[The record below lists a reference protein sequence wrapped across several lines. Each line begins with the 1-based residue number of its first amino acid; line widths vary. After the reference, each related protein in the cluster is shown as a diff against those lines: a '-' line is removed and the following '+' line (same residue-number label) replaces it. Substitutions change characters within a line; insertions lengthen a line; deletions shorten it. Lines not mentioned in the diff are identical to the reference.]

1 MLINKR
7 LRSLSVSQTKS
18 SNSYGQHEEYR
29 MTEHSEQ
36 NNSNSTDHIE
46 QPYNRAGEQPTTTR
60 PVMQPDNPY
69 ASTRGSITSKQL
81 PAFDEAIINKYNRSG
96 PRYTSYPTA
105 LEFSPIADGLET
117 KILQN
122 REARAPLSLYF
133 HIPFCRHLC
142 YYCACNKIITKKNGD
157 SGDYLQYLI
166 AEIKHKRRLLS
177 APEGSSKPLVKQLHL
192 GGGTPT
198 FLRDEEMV
206 QLWEFLQTQFEFLPE
221 NEGDYSIEID
231 PRELSEDT
239 LKVLRGLGFNRISLG
254 VQDLDD
260 TVQIAV
266 NRVHSA
272 ELIENV
278 LNEARE
284 LGFHSINID
293 LIYGLPHQTPDT
305 LDKTVQR
312 IIEMSPDRLS
322 VFNYAHLPERFKA
335 QRQIKDEDL
344 PNPAAKLTMLGNTI
358 NTLSDAGYQ
367 YIGIDHFAKPDDEL
381 AVAQREGKLHRN
393 FQGYTIM
400 GDCDLLGFGVSSIS
414 QISNANT
421 RYILQNDTDL
431 QAYQASIDA
440 ARSNPMVMPAV
451 KVIKTS
457 IKDRLREY
465 VIMNLLCHDYVDFK
479 DVNQKFGI
487 DAITYFI
494 DEIAQ
499 LGAMQGDRLIDMDA
513 AGIRVLPRGRLLGR
527 NVAMVFDEYLKT
539 KHADR
544 FSKVI

>member
-1 MLINKR
+1 MTEYSESLIND
-7 LRSLSVSQTKS
+7 Q
-18 SNSYGQHEEYR
+18 
-29 MTEHSEQ
+29 
-36 NNSNSTDHIE
+36 
-46 QPYNRAGEQPTTTR
+46 QPTTVR
-60 PVMQPDNPY
+60 PVVEPNNPY
-69 ASTRGSITSKQL
+69 ASTRGSLASKQL
-81 PAFDEAIINKYNRSG
+81 PSFDEAIINKYNRSG

-105 LEFSPIADGLET
+105 LEFSPMPEGLET
-117 KILQN
+117 DILQN

-142 YYCACNKIITKKNGD
+142 YYCACNKIITKKNSD

-166 AEIKHKRRLLS
+166 KEVQHKRRLL
-177 APEGSSKPLVKQLHL
+177 AVPEGSSKPLVKQLHL

-198 FLRDEEMV
+198 FLSDEEMV
-206 QLWEFLQTQFEFLPE
+206 QLWGFLQTQFEFLLE
-221 NEGDYSIEID
+221 DQGDYSIEID
-231 PRELSEDT
+231 PRELGDNT
-239 LKVLRGLGFNRISLG
+239 LKTLRNLGFNRVSLG
-254 VQDLDD
+254 VQDLDE

-278 LNEARE
+278 LNEARD
-284 LGFHSINID
+284 LGFHSINLD
-293 LIYGLPHQTPDT
+293 LIYGLPHQTPVT
-305 LDKTVQR
+305 LDKTVRR

-344 PNPAAKLTMLGNTI
+344 PSPADKLKMLGNTI
-358 NTLSDAGYQ
+358 NTLTEAGYQ

-414 QISNANT
+414 QIANANT
-421 RYILQNDTDL
+421 RYILQNNTDL
-431 QAYQASIDA
+431 QAYQANIEA
-440 ARSNPMVMPAV
+440 AQSNPTVMPAV

-465 VIMNLLCHDYVDFK
+465 VIMNLLCHDYIDFK

-494 DEIAQ
+494 EEIEQ
-499 LGAMQGDRLIDMDA
+499 LGDMQKDKLIDMDA
-513 AGIRVLPRGRLLGR
+513 AGIRVLPKGRLLGR
-527 NVAMVFDEYLKT
+527 NVAMVFDEYLDK
-539 KHADR
+539 KHKNR

>member
-1 MLINKR
+1 
-7 LRSLSVSQTKS
+7 
-18 SNSYGQHEEYR
+18 
-29 MTEHSEQ
+29 MTEYSQ
-36 NNSNSTDHIE
+36 PDTQ
-46 QPYNRAGEQPTTTR
+46 QPYNRADEQPTTTR

-81 PAFDEAIINKYNRSG
+81 PAFDEAMIQKYNRSG

-105 LEFSPIADGLET
+105 LEFTEIADGLET
-117 KILQN
+117 KILQS

-142 YYCACNKIITKKNGD
+142 YYCACNKIITKKNSD

-166 AEIKHKRRLLS
+166 KEITHKRRLLS
-177 APEGSSKPLVKQLHL
+177 APEGSSKPVVKQLHL

-221 NEGDYSIEID
+221 DEGDYSIEID
-231 PRELSEDT
+231 PRELSGNT
-239 LKVLRGLGFNRISLG
+239 LKVLRDLGFNRISLG
-254 VQDLDD
+254 VQDLDES
-260 TVQIAV
+260 VQIAV

-278 LNEARE
+278 LTEARE

-293 LIYGLPHQTPDT
+293 LIYGLPHQTPET
-305 LDKTVQR
+305 LEQTVRR
-312 IIEMSPDRLS
+312 IIEMAPDRLS

-335 QRQIKDEDL
+335 QRQIKEADL
-344 PNPAAKLTMLGNTI
+344 PSPAAKLTMLGNTI
-358 NTLSDAGYQ
+358 NTLTEAGYQ

-414 QISNANT
+414 QIANANS

-431 QAYQASIDA
+431 QAYQATIDA
-440 ARSNPMVMPAV
+440 AQHNLAIMPAV

-465 VIMNLLCHDYVDFK
+465 VIMNLLCHDYIDFK

-499 LGAMQGDRLIDMDA
+499 LGAMQEDRLVDMDA
-513 AGIRVLPRGRLLGR
+513 AGIRVLPKGRLLGR
-527 NVAMVFDEYLKT
+527 NVAMVFDEYLDK
-539 KHADR
+539 KHKNR

>member
-1 MLINKR
+1 MSDINH
-7 LRSLSVSQTKS
+7 
-18 SNSYGQHEEYR
+18 NSHPQ
-29 MTEHSEQ
+29 
-36 NNSNSTDHIE
+36 
-46 QPYNRAGEQPTTTR
+46 QPYNQANEQPTTVR
-60 PVMQPDNPY
+60 PVVETPNPY

-81 PAFDEAIINKYNRSG
+81 PSFDEAIINKYNRSG

-105 LEFSPIADGLET
+105 LEFTPIAEGLET

-122 REARAPLSLYF
+122 RETRAPLSLYF

-142 YYCACNKIITKKNGD
+142 YYCACNKIITKKNSD
-157 SGDYLQYLI
+157 SGDYLDYLFS
-166 AEIKHKRRLLS
+166 EIKQKRRLLT
-177 APEGSSKPLVKQLHL
+177 AEPGKKPLVKQLHL

-206 QLWEFLQTQFEFLPE
+206 QLWKFLGTQFDFLPE
-221 NEGDYSIEID
+221 DQGDYSIEID
-231 PRELSEDT
+231 PRELGDNT
-239 LKVLRGLGFNRISLG
+239 LKTLRDLGFNRISLG

-260 TVQIAV
+260 EVQIAV

-278 LNEARE
+278 LTEART
-284 LGFHSINID
+284 LGFHSINLD
-293 LIYGLPHQTPDT
+293 LIYGLPRQTPAT
-305 LDKTVQR
+305 FAKTVAR

-344 PNPAAKLTMLGNTI
+344 PSPSDKLTMLGNTI
-358 NTLSDAGYQ
+358 DTLTGAGYQ

-393 FQGYTIM
+393 FQGYTLM
-400 GDCDLLGFGVSSIS
+400 GDCDLLGFGVSAIS
-414 QISNANT
+414 QIANANT
-421 RYILQNDTDL
+421 RYILQNHTELQVYQDTI
-431 QAYQASIDA
+431 QAAS
-440 ARSNPMVMPAV
+440 SNPNVMPAV

-465 VIMNLLCHDYVDFK
+465 VIMNLLCHDYIDFK

-494 DEIAQ
+494 DEIQQ
-499 LGAMQGDRLIDMDA
+499 LGEMQKDKLIDMDV

-527 NVAMVFDEYLKT
+527 NVAMVFDEYLDK
-539 KHADR
+539 KHQNR
-544 FSKVI
+544 FSKAI

>member
-1 MLINKR
+1 
-7 LRSLSVSQTKS
+7 
-18 SNSYGQHEEYR
+18 
-29 MTEHSEQ
+29 MTDYSEQ
-36 NNSNSTDHIE
+36 NTQ
-46 QPYNRAGEQPTTTR
+46 QPYNRADDSPTTVR

-81 PAFDEAIINKYNRSG
+81 PPFDETIINKYNRSG

-105 LEFSPIADGLET
+105 LEFTPIPDRLETTALET

-122 REARAPLSLYF
+122 RESRAPLSLYF

-142 YYCACNKIITKKNGD
+142 YYCACNKIITKKNSD

-166 AEIKHKRRLLS
+166 AEIALKRRLLS
-177 APEGSSKPLVKQLHL
+177 APDGSEKPLVKQLHL

-198 FLRDEEMV
+198 FLRDEEIV
-206 QLWEFLQTQFEFLPE
+206 KLWAFLHTQFEFLPE
-221 NEGDYSIEID
+221 DEGDYSIEID
-231 PRELSEDT
+231 PRELGDNT
-239 LKVLRGLGFNRISLG
+239 LQTLRNLGFNRISLG
-254 VQDLDD
+254 VQDLDE

-272 ELIENV
+272 EMIENV
-278 LNEARE
+278 LNEARK
-284 LGFHSINID
+284 LGFGSINID

-305 LDKTVQR
+305 LGNTVQR

-344 PNPAAKLTMLGNTI
+344 PTPADKLAMLGNTV
-358 NTLSDAGYQ
+358 NTLTEAGYQ

-381 AVAQREGKLHRN
+381 AVAQRQGKLHRN

-414 QISNANT
+414 QIANSNT

-431 QAYQASIDA
+431 HTYQARIDKA
-440 ARSNPMVMPAV
+440 KPNPLIMPAV
-451 KVIKTS
+451 KYIKTS
-457 IKDRLREY
+457 IRDRLREY
-465 VIMNLLCHDYVDFK
+465 VIMNLLCHDYLDFK

-494 DEIAQ
+494 DEIQQ
-499 LGAMQGDRLIDMDA
+499 LGTMQNNRLIDMDA

-527 NVAMVFDEYLKT
+527 NVAMVFDEYLKD
-539 KHADR
+539 KHNGH

>member
-1 MLINKR
+1 MSDSHSKAD
-7 LRSLSVSQTKS
+7 ST
-18 SNSYGQHEEYR
+18 SNTAPQQSYNHA
-29 MTEHSEQ
+29 
-36 NNSNSTDHIE
+36 N
-46 QPYNRAGEQPTTTR
+46 EQPTTAR
-60 PVMQPDNPY
+60 PVVEVTNPY
-69 ASTRGSITSKQL
+69 ASLRGISGNKQL
-81 PAFDEAIINKYNRSG
+81 PSFDEALVNKYNRSG

-105 LEFSPIADGLET
+105 LEFSPIPEGLEA

-142 YYCACNKIITKKNGD
+142 YYCACNKIITKKNSD
-157 SGDYLQYLI
+157 SGDYLAYLI
-166 AEIKHKRRLLS
+166 NEIKHKRRLL
-177 APEGSSKPLVKQLHL
+177 APSENGKNPLVKQLHL

-206 QLWEFLQTQFEFLPE
+206 KLWEFLQTQFDFLHE
-221 NEGDYSIEID
+221 DQGDYSIEID
-231 PRELSEDT
+231 PRELSGDT
-239 LKVLRGLGFNRISLG
+239 LKVLRSLGFNRISLG
-254 VQDLDD
+254 VQDLDE

-278 LNEARE
+278 LAEARD
-284 LGFHSINID
+284 LGFHSINLD
-293 LIYGLPHQTPDT
+293 LIYGLPHQTPAT
-305 LDKTVQR
+305 FNKTVER
-312 IIEMSPDRLS
+312 IIKMSPDRLS
-322 VFNYAHLPERFKA
+322 VFNYAHLPERFKS

-344 PNPAAKLTMLGNTI
+344 PDPSDKILMLGNTI
-358 NTLSDAGYQ
+358 NTLTDAGYQ
-367 YIGIDHFAKPDDEL
+367 FIGIDHFAKPDDEL

-414 QISNANT
+414 QITNANSS
-421 RYILQNDTDL
+421 YILQNHTDL
-431 QAYQASIDA
+431 SVYQDSINASIT
-440 ARSNPMVMPAV
+440 NPAVMPAI

-457 IKDRLREY
+457 VKDRLREY
-465 VIMNLLCHDYVDFK
+465 VIMNLLCHDYIDFR

-494 DEIAQ
+494 NEIQQ
-499 LGAMQGDRLIDMDA
+499 LGEMQADKLIDMDA
-513 AGIRVLPRGRLLGR
+513 AGIRIMPKGRLLGR
-527 NVAMVFDEYLKT
+527 NVAMIFDEYLAT
-539 KHADR
+539 KHSNR

>member
-1 MLINKR
+1 MTLAND
-7 LRSLSVSQTKS
+7 SLAP
-18 SNSYGQHEEYR
+18 NEL
-29 MTEHSEQ
+29 
-36 NNSNSTDHIE
+36 
-46 QPYNRAGEQPTTTR
+46 PTTAR
-60 PVMQPDNPY
+60 PVMQAHNPY
-69 ASTRGSITSKQL
+69 ASTRGSLANKQL
-81 PAFDEAIINKYNRSG
+81 PAFDEALIHKYNRSG

-105 LEFSPIADGLET
+105 LEFTPIAQGLET
-117 KILQN
+117 QILKN
-122 REARAPLSLYF
+122 RETRAPLSLYF

-142 YYCACNKIITKKNGD
+142 YYCACNKIITKKNSD

-166 AEIKHKRRLLS
+166 AEIKHKRRLL
-177 APEGSSKPLVKQLHL
+177 ATAENGKNPLVKQLHL

-206 QLWEFLQTQFEFLPE
+206 QLWEFLQTQFDFLPE
-221 NEGDYSIEID
+221 DEGDYSIEID
-231 PRELSEDT
+231 PRELSANT
-239 LKVLRGLGFNRISLG
+239 LKTLRELGFNRVSLG
-254 VQDLDD
+254 VQDLDE

-278 LNEARE
+278 LNEARD

-293 LIYGLPHQTPDT
+293 LIYGLPHQTPET
-305 LDKTVQR
+305 LNTTVQR

-344 PNPAAKLTMLGNTI
+344 PSPANKLKMLGHTI
-358 NTLSDAGYQ
+358 DALTNAGYQ

-381 AVAQREGKLHRN
+381 AIAQREGKLHRN

-414 QISNANT
+414 QIANANT
-421 RYILQNDTDL
+421 RYILQNHTDL
-431 QAYQASIDA
+431 TVYQDTINA
-440 ARSNPMVMPAV
+440 ALSDPSVMPAV
-451 KVIKTS
+451 KMIKTS

-465 VIMNLLCHDYVDFK
+465 VIMNLLCHDYIDFK

-494 DEIAQ
+494 EEIQQ
-499 LGAMQGDRLIDMDA
+499 LGQMQADKLIDMDA
-513 AGIRVLPRGRLLGR
+513 AGIRVLPKGRLLGR
-527 NVAMVFDEYLKT
+527 NVAMVFDEYLDK
-539 KHADR
+539 KHKNR
-544 FSKVI
+544 FSQAI

>member
-1 MLINKR
+1 
-7 LRSLSVSQTKS
+7 
-18 SNSYGQHEEYR
+18 

-36 NNSNSTDHIE
+36 NNSNSADHIE

-69 ASTRGSITSKQL
+69 ASTRGSITSKHL

-105 LEFSPIADGLET
+105 LEFAPIADSLET

-142 YYCACNKIITKKNGD
+142 YYCACNKIITKKNSD

-221 NEGDYSIEID
+221 DEGDYSIEID
-231 PRELSEDT
+231 PRELSKDT

-254 VQDLDD
+254 VQDLDE

-305 LDKTVQR
+305 FNQTVQR

-358 NTLSDAGYQ
+358 NMLSEAGYQ

-381 AVAQREGKLHRN
+381 AIAQREGKLHRN

-414 QISNANT
+414 QIANAST

-431 QAYQASIDA
+431 QAYQSNIDMA
-440 ARSNPMVMPAV
+440 KINPNVMPAA

-499 LGAMQGDRLIDMDA
+499 LGAMQDDKLIDMDA

-527 NVAMVFDEYLKT
+527 NVAMVFDEYLET
-539 KHADR
+539 KHKDR

>member
-1 MLINKR
+1 
-7 LRSLSVSQTKS
+7 
-18 SNSYGQHEEYR
+18 
-29 MTEHSEQ
+29 MTDYSEQ
-36 NNSNSTDHIE
+36 NTQ
-46 QPYNRAGEQPTTTR
+46 QPYNRADEPPTTVR

-105 LEFSPIADGLET
+105 LEFAPIPDSFENIGLET

-142 YYCACNKIITKKNGD
+142 YYCACNKIITKKNSD

-166 AEIKHKRRLLS
+166 AEITHKRRLLS
-177 APEGSSKPLVKQLHL
+177 TPEGSDKPLVKQLHL

-206 QLWEFLQTQFEFLPE
+206 QLWEFLQAQFEFLPE
-221 NEGDYSIEID
+221 AEGDYSIEID
-231 PRELSEDT
+231 PRELSENT
-239 LKVLRGLGFNRISLG
+239 LKILRNLGFNRISLG
-254 VQDLDD
+254 VQDLDE

-266 NRVHSA
+266 NRVHST
-272 ELIENV
+272 ELIESV
-278 LNEARE
+278 ITEARE
-284 LGFHSINID
+284 LGFRSINID

-305 LDKTVQR
+305 LDKTVNR

-344 PNPAAKLTMLGNTI
+344 PSPAAKLTMLGSTV
-358 NTLSDAGYQ
+358 NTLTEAGYQ

-431 QAYQASIDA
+431 QSYQAKIDMA
-440 ARSNPMVMPAV
+440 KINPTVMPAV
-451 KVIKTS
+451 KYIKTS

-465 VIMNLLCHDYVDFK
+465 VIMNLLCHDYLDFK

-494 DEIAQ
+494 NEIQQ
-499 LGAMQGDRLIDMDA
+499 LGAMQDDRLIDMDA
-513 AGIRVLPRGRLLGR
+513 AGIRVLSRGRLLGR
-527 NVAMVFDEYLKT
+527 NVAMVFDEYLDK
-539 KHADR
+539 KHQNR

>member
-1 MLINKR
+1 
-7 LRSLSVSQTKS
+7 
-18 SNSYGQHEEYR
+18 
-29 MTEHSEQ
+29 MTEHSETNTQ
-36 NNSNSTDHIE
+36 
-46 QPYNRAGEQPTTTR
+46 QPYNRAGEQPTTVR

-69 ASTRGSITSKQL
+69 ASTRGSIMTKQL
-81 PAFDEAIINKYNRSG
+81 PTFDESIISKYNRSG

-105 LEFSPIADGLET
+105 LEFSPIADGIET

-142 YYCACNKIITKKNGD
+142 YYCACNKIITKKNSD

-166 AEIKHKRRLLS
+166 TEISHKRRLLA
-177 APEGSSKPLVKQLHL
+177 APDDSSKPLVKQLHL

-198 FLRDEEMV
+198 FLSDKEMG
-206 QLWEFLQTQFEFLPE
+206 QLWDFLQTQFEFLPE
-221 NEGDYSIEID
+221 GEGDYSIEID
-231 PRELSEDT
+231 PRELGDET
-239 LKVLRGLGFNRISLG
+239 LKTLRNLGFNRVSLG
-254 VQDLDD
+254 VQDLDE

-272 ELIENV
+272 EMIENV
-278 LNEARE
+278 LTEARE
-284 LGFHSINID
+284 LGFRSINID
-293 LIYGLPHQTPDT
+293 LIYGLPHQTPAT
-305 LDKTVQR
+305 LNKTVRR

-335 QRQIKDEDL
+335 QRQIKEADL
-344 PNPAAKLTMLGNTI
+344 PDPAAKLAMLGNTI
-358 NTLSDAGYQ
+358 NTLTEAGYQ

-414 QISNANT
+414 QIANANT

-431 QAYQASIDA
+431 QAYQAKIA
-440 ARSNPMVMPAV
+440 ASKNNPTIMPAV

-465 VIMNLLCHDYVDFK
+465 VIMKLLCHDYIDFK
-479 DVNQKFGI
+479 DVNQKFGV

-494 DEIAQ
+494 NEIQQ
-499 LGAMQGDRLIDMDA
+499 LGEMQEDKLIDMDA
-513 AGIRVLPRGRLLGR
+513 AGIRVLPKGRLLGR
-527 NVAMVFDEYLKT
+527 NVAMVFDEYLAK
-539 KHADR
+539 KHQNR

>member
-7 LRSLSVSQTKS
+7 LRPLSVSRTKP

-29 MTEHSEQ
+29 MTEHSEPNTQ
-36 NNSNSTDHIE
+36 

-142 YYCACNKIITKKNGD
+142 YYCACNKIITKKNSD

-221 NEGDYSIEID
+221 DEGDYSIEID
-231 PRELSEDT
+231 PRELSGDT
-239 LKVLRGLGFNRISLG
+239 LKVLHGLGFNRISLG
-254 VQDLDD
+254 VQDLDE

-344 PNPAAKLTMLGNTI
+344 PSPAAKLTMLGNTI
-358 NTLSDAGYQ
+358 NTLSAAGYQ

-414 QISNANT
+414 QIANANT

-431 QAYQASIDA
+431 QTYQASIDA
-440 ARSNPMVMPAV
+440 AQSNLTIMPAV

-465 VIMNLLCHDYVDFK
+465 VIMNLLCHDYIDFK

>member
-1 MLINKR
+1 
-7 LRSLSVSQTKS
+7 
-18 SNSYGQHEEYR
+18 
-29 MTEHSEQ
+29 MTEYTEP
-36 NNSNSTDHIE
+36 NTE

-69 ASTRGSITSKQL
+69 ASTRGSIMTKQL

-105 LEFSPIADGLET
+105 LEFSPIPDDLEI

-142 YYCACNKIITKKNGD
+142 YYCACNKIITKKNSD

-166 AEIKHKRRLLS
+166 AEIKHKRHLLTT
-177 APEGSSKPLVKQLHL
+177 PEGSSKPLVKQLHL

-198 FLRDEEMV
+198 FLRDEEMS
-206 QLWEFLQTQFEFLPE
+206 QLWAFLQTQFEFLPE
-221 NEGDYSIEID
+221 DEGDYSIEID
-231 PRELSEDT
+231 PRELGDDT
-239 LKVLRGLGFNRISLG
+239 LKTLRNLGFNRISLG
-254 VQDLDD
+254 VQDLDE

-272 ELIENV
+272 EMIENV
-278 LNEARE
+278 LTEARE
-284 LGFHSINID
+284 LGFHSINVD
-293 LIYGLPHQTPDT
+293 LIYGLPHQTPAT
-305 LDKTVQR
+305 LDKTVRR

-335 QRQIKDEDL
+335 QRQIKEADL
-344 PNPAAKLTMLGNTI
+344 PEPAAKLGMLGNTI
-358 NTLSDAGYQ
+358 NTLTEAGYQ

-381 AVAQREGKLHRN
+381 AIAQREGNLHRN

-400 GDCDLLGFGVSSIS
+400 GDCDLIGFGVSSIS
-414 QISNANT
+414 QIANANT
-421 RYILQNDTDL
+421 RYILQNETDL
-431 QAYQASIDA
+431 QAYQANIDA
-440 ARSNPMVMPAV
+440 AKSNLAVMPAV

-465 VIMNLLCHDYVDFK
+465 VIMKLLCHDYIDFK

-494 DEIAQ
+494 DEIQQ
-499 LGAMQGDRLIDMDA
+499 LGEMQDDKLVDMDA
-513 AGIRVLPRGRLLGR
+513 AGIRVLPKGRLLGR
-527 NVAMVFDEYLKT
+527 NVAMVFDEYLTNKQQN
-539 KHADR
+539 R

>member
-1 MLINKR
+1 M
-7 LRSLSVSQTKS
+7 
-18 SNSYGQHEEYR
+18 
-29 MTEHSEQ
+29 SEV
-36 NNSNSTDHIE
+36 NNSSRPQ
-46 QPYNRAGEQPTTTR
+46 QPYNNAGAAPTTTR
-60 PVMQPDNPY
+60 PIEEMPNPY
-69 ASTRGSITSKQL
+69 ASMRGSITSKQL
-81 PAFDEAIINKYNRSG
+81 PAFDEALINKYNRSG

-105 LEFSPIADGLET
+105 LEFTEIPDDLER

-122 REARAPLSLYF
+122 REPHAPLSLYF

-142 YYCACNKIITKKNGD
+142 YYCACNKIITKKNSD
-157 SGDYLQYLI
+157 AGDYLDYLFN
-166 AEIKHKRRLLS
+166 EIKQKRRLL
-177 APEGSSKPLVKQLHL
+177 AMPTDHKPIVKQLHL

-198 FLRDEEMV
+198 FLSDAEMV
-206 QLWEFLQTQFEFLPE
+206 QLWEFLGTQFDFLPE
-221 NEGDYSIEID
+221 DEGDYSIEID
-231 PRELSEDT
+231 PRELGDNT
-239 LKVLRGLGFNRISLG
+239 LKTLRDLGFNRVSLG
-254 VQDLDD
+254 VQDLDE

-278 LNEARE
+278 LNEARA
-284 LGFHSINID
+284 LGFRSINLD
-293 LIYGLPHQTPDT
+293 LIYGLPHQTPAT
-305 LDKTVQR
+305 FAKTVDR

-344 PNPAAKLTMLGNTI
+344 PSSSDKLKMLGNTI
-358 NTLSDAGYQ
+358 NTLTEAGYQ

-381 AVAQREGKLHRN
+381 AVAQRAGKLHRN

-400 GDCDLLGFGVSSIS
+400 GDCDLLGFGVSAIS
-414 QISNANT
+414 QIANSHT

-431 QAYQASIDA
+431 QAYQERINVAL
-440 ARSNPMVMPAV
+440 SNPNILPAV
-451 KVIKTS
+451 KYIKTS

-479 DVNQKFGI
+479 DINQKFGI

-494 DEIAQ
+494 DEIKQ
-499 LGAMQGDRLIDMDA
+499 LGDMQEDKLVDIDA
-513 AGIRVLPRGRLLGR
+513 AGIRVLPKGRLLGR
-527 NVAMVFDEYLKT
+527 NVAMVFDEYLASKN
-539 KHADR
+539 KGR